1 MGDEL
6 LMTKG
11 GPRPNSGP
19 KTRSDQKATN
29 RTIRMTD
36 TEWSTIRQLAT
47 AAGQTISD
55 YIRTK
60 ATTK

>member
-1 MGDEL
+1 
-6 LMTKG
+6 MTKG
-11 GPRPNSGP
+11 GKRPNSGP

-36 TEWSTIRQLAT
+36 AEWETIRKLAT
-47 AAGQTISD
+47 AHNQTISD

-60 ATTK
+60 ATN